1 MSATF
6 DELVHEGLSLIPAHA
21 PDWTNHNPSDPGITL
36 VELLAYFTEVLAYRL
51 GRVTPQAK
59 LQFLRLLQGA
69 GWTGW
74 TALEGG
80 PAEAIDR
87 ALDDAVRA
95 LGHHQCAV
103 TAADFEQLA
112 VDEAKRELQG
122 APVRA
127 LCLAGVDLQSASRPG
142 PRDLRAH
149 VSVVLVPRREVDPH
163 RMTKVCAAV
172 RDRLRPRCLLGTRLQ
187 VVGPAVLHVGIG
199 LRVALR
205 TGADWH
211 DVRLAIEANLRSRY
225 GPWDDG
231 RCEGVAAARDAAE
244 PERDHAPGRRHRR
257 RRLCRGGLRACIGAR
272 RGRPARAGV
281 GRRRADRHPF
291 DAGRRCLAGRKRRG
305 RGAPRAR
312 QAGRLATVRLQSW
325 EVLRLHVMVADEGS
339 RDGR

>member
-225 GPWDDG
+225 GPWDDDDAKESPRPG
-231 RCEGVAAARDAAE
+231 MPLNLSEITRLVDDTDGVDYVEEVSVRALGRDADALHEPASAVGVQIGIHSTLAVDAWLGASGEGAE
-244 PERDHAPGRRHRR
+244 RLERDE
-257 RRLCRGGLRACIGAR
+257 
-272 RGRPARAGV
+272 
-281 GRRRADRHPF
+281 
-291 DAGRRCLAGRKRRG
+291 
-305 RGAPRAR
+305 
-312 QAGRLATVRLQSW
+312 AGRLATVRLQSW